1 MNNVL
6 AGIVTIASWCPNAVM
21 SAEHDR
27 IWLGKVDEVP
37 AVLADYLIS
46 LGWWEDEETC
56 SWTTNV

>member
-46 LGWWEDEETC
+46 LGW
-56 SWTTNV
+56 